1 MVMAERMTNMPG
13 PFRPAEKLVSCAI
26 HQGRSETGMTAAP
39 HAAQWGRT
47 IETPNETWLAR
58 QRPEPILDPD
68 LPIIDPHHHFWDR
81 HFQDRHFRDQPAER
95 SGHRYLLD
103 ELLADTNTG
112 HNIEATVF
120 LECRSMYRADGA
132 PELRPVGE
140 TEFVAGLAAMSASGN
155 YGKTRVAAGIV
166 GYADLT
172 LGERVEP
179 VLEMQIRAGGG
190 RFRGVRH
197 SAGWDAS
204 DTIGNSRADMKPQL
218 YARADFRAGFSRLAA
233 RGLSFD
239 AWLYHPQLADVVDL
253 ARAFPAAPIVM
264 GHTGG
269 VLGYGPYGGKT
280 DEVFAN
286 WKRSMTDLAR
296 CPNVV
301 VKLGGQMRRLA
312 AFDYGATDLP
322 PPSSEQLAGYWR
334 PYMETCIELFGAR
347 RCMFESNF
355 PVEKVGTGYAVLW
368 NAFKRIAAGA
378 SADEKHELFAGTAR
392 RFYRLG

>member
-1 MVMAERMTNMPG
+1 MAATTQP
-13 PFRPAEKLVSCAI
+13 
-26 HQGRSETGMTAAP
+26 T
-39 HAAQWGRT
+39 QWGRS
-47 IETPNETWLAR
+47 IERPNDSWLAK
-58 QRPEPILDPD
+58 QAPEPILDPD
-68 LPIIDPHHHFWDR
+68 LPIVDPHHHFWDR
-81 HFQDRHFRDQPAER
+81 PAER
-95 SGHRYLLD
+95 PGHRYLLD
-103 ELLADTNTG
+103 ELLADLDTG

-120 LECRSMYRADGA
+120 LECRSMYRAGGR

-179 VLEMQIRAGGG
+179 VLEMHIRAGGG

-204 DTIGNSRADMKPQL
+204 DTIGNSRADMQPHFYQ
-218 YARADFRAGFSRLAA
+218 RADFRAGFARLAA

-239 AWLYHPQLADVVDL
+239 AWLYHPQLGDVVDL

-264 GHTGG
+264 GHIGG
-269 VLGYGPYGGKT
+269 VLGYGPYAGRG

-286 WKRSMTDLAR
+286 WKRSMTDLAG
-296 CPNVV
+296 CPNVA

-312 AFDYGATDLP
+312 AFDYGAADM
-322 PPSSEQLAGYWR
+322 PPSSQQLAGCWR
-334 PYMETCIELFGAR
+334 PYMETCIELFGAD

-378 SADEKHELFAGTAR
+378 SPDEKRALFAGTAR
-392 RFYRLG
+392 RFYRLDSSEQSP

>member
-1 MVMAERMTNMPG
+1 
-13 PFRPAEKLVSCAI
+13 
-26 HQGRSETGMTAAP
+26 MTAAP
-39 HAAQWGRT
+39 HAARWGRT
-47 IETPNETWLAR
+47 IERPNEAWLAR
-58 QRPEPILDPD
+58 QPPEPILDPD

-81 HFQDRHFRDQPAER
+81 PAER
-95 SGHRYLLD
+95 PGHRYLLD

-112 HNIEATVF
+112 HKIEATVF
-120 LECRSMYRADGA
+120 LECRSMYRADGP
-132 PELRPVGE
+132 PEQHPVGE

-155 YGKTRVAAGIV
+155 YGSTRVAAGIV
-166 GYADLT
+166 GYVDLT

-179 VLEMQIRAGGG
+179 VLEMHIRAGGG

-204 DTIGNSRADMKPQL
+204 DTIGNSRADMEPQL
-218 YARADFRAGFSRLAA
+218 YARPEFRAGFSRLAA

-239 AWLYHPQLADVVDL
+239 AWLYHPQLGDVIDL

-269 VLGYGPYGGKT
+269 VLGYGPYAGKT
-280 DEVFAN
+280 DEVFAE

-301 VKLGGQMRRLA
+301 IKLGGQMRRLA
-312 AFDYGATDLP
+312 AFDYASADA

-334 PYMETCIELFGAR
+334 PYMETCIELFGAN

-368 NAFKRIAAGA
+368 NAFKRIAGSA
-378 SADEKHELFAGTAR
+378 SIDEKCQLFAGTAR
-392 RFYRLG
+392 RFYRLD